1 MEDTTYTIH
10 EIPIDQIDPPIRP
23 ARFTIDPER
32 IEELAKSIS
41 EIGLLQPILLR
52 PSNGRYEIIA
62 GHRRYL
68 AFRRLGKDKIPARV
82 VTTEDTACIIARATE
97 NLARHDLTPIEEGQI
112 YYELVHQYGMS
123 VETIA
128 KKLGKSPGTIQHRID
143 LLEMPE
149 CLQKAVH
156 ERKISQTVAEEL
168 WRLKDESAISYYLEF
183 CVEHG
188 ATKAVVRG
196 WVDDYLKAKRQEQY
210 AGTVSSPLA
219 NPFLDKPVYVSC
231 DLCTGPTRLGDEV
244 VMRVCPDC
252 VRALKK
258 LLEQGG

>member
-1 MEDTTYTIH
+1 MDEYTIY
-10 EIPIDQIDPPIRP
+10 EVPINQIDPPLRP
-23 ARFTIDPER
+23 ARFEIDSER

-52 PSNGRYEIIA
+52 PVNGRYEIIA

-68 AFRRLGKDKIPARV
+68 AFRHLKKDKIPARV

-97 NLARHDLTPIEEGQI
+97 NLARHDLTPIEEAQI
-112 YYELVHQYGMS
+112 YHELVYQYGMT
-123 VETIA
+123 VEEIA
-128 KKLGKSPGTIQHRID
+128 KKLGRSPGTIQHRID

-149 CLQKAVH
+149 ILQKAVH
-156 ERKISQTVAEEL
+156 EKKISQTVAEEL

-183 CVEHG
+183 CIEHG

-196 WVDDYLKAKRQEQY
+196 WVDDYLKAKRQEKY
-210 AGTVSSPLA
+210 AGTSGSPLVS
-219 NPFLDKPVYVSC
+219 PFSDKPVYVSC
-231 DLCTGPTRLGDEV
+231 DLCSGPTRLGDEI

-258 LLEQGG
+258 LIEEGG